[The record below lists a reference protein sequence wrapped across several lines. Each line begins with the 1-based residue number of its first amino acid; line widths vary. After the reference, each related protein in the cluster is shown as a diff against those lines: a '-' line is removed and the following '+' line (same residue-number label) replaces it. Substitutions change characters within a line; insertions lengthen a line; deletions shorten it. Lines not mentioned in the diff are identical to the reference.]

1 MTGDVVLREVV
12 DDDLDVF
19 FAHRQ
24 DPEADRMAAFT
35 AEDPSDR
42 DAFAAHWRKIRAD
55 ESVTIRTVVVD
66 GSVAGHVASY
76 VDEVLGKLEVTYW
89 LGREYWGRGVATRA
103 LREFLGTMTERP
115 IYGRAVADNVASLRV
130 LAKCGFVLVGAEASL
145 SNARGM
151 VVDELILELAA
162 DDGTSTA
169 EGASPA
175 R

>member
-1 MTGDVVLREVV
+1 MTGDVLLREVV

-35 AEDPSDR
+35 AKDPSDQ
-42 DAFAAHWRKIRAD
+42 DAFDAHWRKIRAD

-89 LGREYWGRGVATRA
+89 LGREYWGRGVATNA
-103 LREFLGTMTERP
+103 LRAFLAIVTERP
-115 IYGRAVADNVASLRV
+115 IYGRAAGDNVGSLRV
-130 LAKCGFVLVGAEASL
+130 LKKCGFMLVGEDRGF

-151 VVDELILELAA
+151 EVDELILELAA
-162 DDGTSTA
+162 DGTFA
-169 EGASPA
+169 GP
-175 R
+175 